1 MSWLKGKVDESDYKG
16 AFYYAINDKNY
27 ISASACGVL
36 MQLNPNDLTID
47 ECTIDFI
54 DMDDDDQRGHR
65 RLYCAYAAISALEF
79 DATDEDIIKLQYE
92 SGLDKYSDAI
102 EKTILLFSLDDGVW
116 SKAKSSDILIYSG
129 NYDYYLTYF
138 KTTNNNGKVKE
149 LYYVVAKAV

>member
-1 MSWLKGKVDESDYKG
+1 M
-16 AFYYAINDKNY
+16 
-27 ISASACGVL
+27 
-36 MQLNPNDLTID
+36 
-47 ECTIDFI
+47 
-54 DMDDDDQRGHR
+54 
-65 RLYCAYAAISALEF
+65 
-79 DATDEDIIKLQYE
+79 QYE

-129 NYDYYLTYF
+129 NYDYYLTYC